1 MELVRATKSGTFGS
15 STGSPMGPSLN
26 YSLDY
31 ENKKYRFILIIF
43 GTLIATKSETFV
55 ALREVR

>member
-1 MELVRATKSGTFGS
+1 M
-15 STGSPMGPSLN
+15 GSPIGPSLN

-31 ENKKYRFILIIF
+31 ENKKYRFILIIV

-55 ALREVR
+55 ALREARRGLP